1 MRRRPTTPPVRP
13 SWPPAR
19 PLRTPDPRMTGAVV
33 ITRPLAQA
41 RPLAE
46 RVAALG
52 RTVELLPLLEIH
64 ALADTA
70 PLLAALAKLTAPA
83 TLASAAA
90 ATTSAAAATA
100 ATPATLVTPYYAL
113 VAFVSPNAIDAA
125 FAHIAQW
132 PAGVTLAV
140 LGEGSRAAL
149 AAHGVTPANAHIVS
163 PADSAHSDSEHLLQT
178 LDLAALRGRRVL
190 IVRGESGRELMA
202 DGLRAAGADVVVVAA
217 YRRDVPALTP
227 ALAATLQRLLAQ
239 QNDWIIT
246 SSEALRGLM
255 LLLEELGCQE
265 SCAAAQQHIADSD
278 SDSTVAKMQRQHLIV
293 PHARIAETAK
303 QFGFTR
309 LTLTGSGD
317 ERLLAALQ
325 SHP

>member
-1 MRRRPTTPPVRP
+1 M
-13 SWPPAR
+13 
-19 PLRTPDPRMTGAVV
+19 PDTVI

-41 RPLAE
+41 RPLAD

-52 RTVELLPLLEIH
+52 RPVELLPLLEIQ
-64 ALADTA
+64 
-70 PLLAALAKLTAPA
+70 PLPDQTPLQAALAG
-83 TLASAAA
+83 LAD
-90 ATTSAAAATA
+90 
-100 ATPATLVTPYYAL
+100 YAL
-113 VAFVSPNAIDAA
+113 VAFVSPNAIDAT

-149 AAHGVTPANAHIVS
+149 AAHGITPANAHIVS

-190 IVRGESGRELMA
+190 IVRGESGRELIA

-217 YRRDVPALTP
+217 YRREVPALTP

-255 LLLEELGCQE
+255 LLLEELGCQQ
-265 SCAAAQQHIADSD
+265 SCAAPQQP
-278 SDSTVAKMQRQHLIV
+278 QR
-293 PHARIAETAK
+293 P
-303 QFGFTR
+303 
-309 LTLTGSGD
+309 
-317 ERLLAALQ
+317 
-325 SHP
+325 